1 MMSTVLYV
9 IFALI
14 LITATWGGY
23 KRGLVLSAANLA
35 AIAVALYLACLLSSA
50 FSGEIVS
57 GLVPFAE
64 GYLDHQ
70 IEETVIPEM
79 KLDASYSVKD
89 TLEMHPDLVDGFGV
103 STYRAAGIAKGPA
116 QQMSREAQEYA
127 AAQLTDIP
135 TALTYV
141 FCQRMAYV
149 AGTAIA
155 FILVLVL
162 LLAIGNLPN
171 LTFRIPNHPR
181 LDDVGG
187 ALMGL
192 LNGVAY
198 CVLLCW
204 VLQFAGALIGRET
217 LDNNVLAQIFMK
229 IDILTLGV
237 GI

>member
-1 MMSTVLYV
+1 MNTALYI

-14 LITATWGGY
+14 LIFAAWGGY
-23 KRGLVLSAANLA
+23 KRGLVLSTAHLA
-35 AIAVALYLACLLSSA
+35 AIAVSLYLACLLSSA
-50 FSGEIVS
+50 FSGEVVS
-57 GLVPFAE
+57 GMVPFAE
-64 GYLDHQ
+64 GFLDHQ

-89 TLEMHPDLVDGFGV
+89 TLELHPNLVDVFCTN
-103 STYRAAGIAKGPA
+103 TYRAAGIAKGPA
-116 QQMSREAQEYA
+116 AQMSQEAQNYA
-127 AAQLTDIP
+127 STQMTDIP
-135 TALTYV
+135 TAITQV

-162 LLAIGNLPN
+162 LLAIGNIPN
-171 LTFRIPNHPR
+171 LTFRIPKHPR

-187 ALMGL
+187 TLMGL

-204 VLQFAGALIGRET
+204 LLQFAGILIGKGT
-217 LDNNVLAQIFMK
+217 LDQNILARIFSK

>member
-1 MMSTVLYV
+1 MNTALYI

-14 LITATWGGY
+14 LIFAAWSGY
-23 KRGLVLSAANLA
+23 KRGLVLSTAHLA

-50 FSGEIVS
+50 FSGEVVS
-57 GLVPFAE
+57 GMVPFAE
-64 GYLDHQ
+64 GFL
-70 IEETVIPEM
+70 
-79 KLDASYSVKD
+79 SVKD
-89 TLEMHPDLVDGFGV
+89 TLELHPNLVDVFC
-103 STYRAAGIAKGPA
+103 TNTFRAAGIAKGPA
-116 QQMSREAQEYA
+116 EQMSAEAQNYA
-127 AAQLTDIP
+127 STQMTDIP
-135 TALTYV
+135 AALTQV
-141 FCQRMAYV
+141 FCQRIAYV

-162 LLAIGNLPN
+162 LLAIGNIPN
-171 LTFRIPNHPR
+171 LAFRIPKHPR

-187 ALMGL
+187 TLMGL

-204 VLQFAGALIGRET
+204 LLQFAGMLIGKNT
-217 LDNNVLAQIFMK
+217 LDQNILARIFMK

>member
-1 MMSTVLYV
+1 M
-9 IFALI
+9 
-14 LITATWGGY
+14 
-23 KRGLVLSAANLA
+23 AANNG
-35 AIAVALYLACLLSSA
+35 VD
-50 FSGEIVS
+50 
-57 GLVPFAE
+57 P
-64 GYLDHQ
+64 
-70 IEETVIPEM
+70 EETVIPEM

-89 TLEMHPDLVDGFGV
+89 TLELHPDLVDNFCV
-103 STYRAAGIAKGPA
+103 NTYRAAGIAEKPA
-116 QQMSREAQEYA
+116 RQMSQEAQEYA
-127 AAQLTDIP
+127 HTQLTDIP
-135 TALTYV
+135 TALTHV

-149 AGTAIA
+149 VGTAIA

-187 ALMGL
+187 TLMGL
-192 LNGVAY
+192 VNGIAF

-204 VLQFAGALIGRET
+204 VLQFAGALIGRDT
-217 LDNNVLAQIFMK
+217 LNQNVLARIFSK

>member
-9 IFALI
+9 VFALI
-14 LITATWGGY
+14 LVTAAWGGY

-50 FSGEIVS
+50 FSGEVVS
-57 GLVPFAE
+57 GMVPFAE
-64 GYLDHQ
+64 GFLDHQ

-89 TLEMHPDLVDGFGV
+89 TLELHPNLVDTFCTN
-103 STYRAAGIAKGPA
+103 TYRAAGIAKDPA
-116 QQMSREAQEYA
+116 AQMSAEAQNYA
-127 AAQLTDIP
+127 STQMTDIP
-135 TALTYV
+135 TALTQV

-162 LLAIGNLPN
+162 LLAIGNIPN
-171 LTFRIPNHPR
+171 LAFRIPKHPR
-181 LDDVGG
+181 LDDIGG
-187 ALMGL
+187 TLVGL
-192 LNGVAY
+192 LNGIAY
-198 CVLLCW
+198 CILLCW
-204 VLQFAGALIGRET
+204 LLQFAGMLIGRST
-217 LDNNVLAQIFMK
+217 LEQNILAKIFMK

>member
-1 MMSTVLYV
+1 MSTALYV

-14 LITATWGGY
+14 LLAAVWGGY

-50 FSGEIVS
+50 FSGEVVS
-57 GLVPFAE
+57 GLFPFAE
-64 GYLDHQ
+64 GFLDHQ
-70 IEETVIPEM
+70 IEETVMPEM
-79 KLDASYSVKD
+79 KLDTSFSVKD
-89 TLEMHPDLVDGFGV
+89 TLEQHPNLVDVFCTK
-103 STYRAAGIAKGPA
+103 TYQAAGIHKDAA
-116 QQMSREAQEYA
+116 QQMSQEAQEYA
-127 AAQLTDIP
+127 STQLTDIP
-135 TALTYV
+135 TAITHV
-141 FCQRMAYV
+141 FCARMAYV

-187 ALMGL
+187 SLMGL
-192 LNGVAY
+192 VNGVAY
-198 CVLLCW
+198 CILLCW
-204 VLQFAGALIGRET
+204 VLRFAGALIGRTT
-217 LDNNVLAQIFMK
+217 LDSNVLARIFMK